1 MTAFSKGG
9 HLCDGT
15 AFPVL
20 VWRLSSPMLAISSAP
35 VGGGIGTRS
44 WVLNAQVPRD
54 YTRTDL
60 SAHVREIATANGCAG
75 DGVGML
81 TAAPVDAVSSASEA
95 GFDAWATVGLRL
107 VTWAADTDDRAFEW
121 TPGTINVVAHLPVRC
136 TEAALVNAVMTATE
150 AKTQAL
156 FERRV
161 PGTGTASD
169 AVCIVCPA
177 SGAAEPFAGPRS
189 DLGAALARVVH
200 AAVGDGIASAG
211 GAGAGITGGE
221 R

>member
-1 MTAFSKGG
+1 MTAFSKGR
-9 HLCDGT
+9 HLGDGT
-15 AFPVL
+15 SFPVL
-20 VWRLSSPMLAISSAP
+20 VWRFASPMLAISSAP

-44 WVLNAQVPRD
+44 WVVNAQVPRD

-60 SAHVREIATANGCAG
+60 SAHVGEIATANGCAG

-81 TAAPVDAVSSASEA
+81 TAASVDGVSSASEA
-95 GFDAWATVGLRL
+95 GVEAWATVGVRL
-107 VTWAADTDDRAFEW
+107 VTWAADADDRAFEW
-121 TPGTINVVAHLPVRC
+121 TPGTINVVAILPVRC

-156 FERRV
+156 FERQV

-177 SGAAEPFAGPRS
+177 AGAAEPFAGPRS
-189 DLGAALARVVH
+189 TLGAALARVVH
-200 AAVGDGIASAG
+200 AAVAG
-211 GAGAGITGGE
+211 GVRGAE

>member
-1 MTAFSKGG
+1 MTAFTKGR

-20 VWRLSSPMLAISSAP
+20 VWRFAPPTLAISSAP
-35 VGGGIGTRS
+35 VGGGIGIRS
-44 WVLNAQVPRD
+44 WVVNAQVPRD
-54 YTRTDL
+54 YARTDL
-60 SAHVREIATANGCAG
+60 SAHVGDIATANGCAG

-81 TAAPVDAVSSASEA
+81 TAASVDGVSSASEA
-95 GFDAWATVGLRL
+95 GVEVWATVGVRL
-107 VTWAADTDDRAFEW
+107 VTWAADADDRAFEW
-121 TPGTINVVAHLPVRC
+121 TPGTINVVATLPVRC

-156 FERRV
+156 FDRHV

-189 DLGAALARVVH
+189 PLGAALARVVH
-200 AAVGDGIASAG
+200 AAVAGGIARG
-211 GAGAGITGGE
+211 D

>member
-1 MTAFSKGG
+1 MTAFSKGR

-15 AFPVL
+15 TFPVL
-20 VWRLSSPMLAISSAP
+20 VWRFSSPMLAISSAP

-81 TAAPVDAVSSASEA
+81 TAATVDGVNAASE
-95 GFDAWATVGLRL
+95 GGLEAWATVGLRL

-121 TPGTINVVAHLPVRC
+121 TPGTINVVARLPVRC
-136 TEAALVNAVMTATE
+136 TEPALVNAVMTATE
-150 AKTQAL
+150 AKAQAL
-156 FERRV
+156 FERQV

-177 SGAAEPFAGPRS
+177 SGEAELFAGPRS
-189 DLGAALARVVH
+189 ELGGALARVVH
-200 AAVGDGIASAG
+200 AAVAG
-211 GAGAGITGGE
+211 GIRGGE

>member
-1 MTAFSKGG
+1 MTAFSKGRY
-9 HLCDGT
+9 LCDGT

-20 VWRLSSPMLAISSAP
+20 VWRFAMPTLAISSAP

-44 WVLNAQVPRD
+44 WVVNAQVPRG

-60 SAHVREIATANGCAG
+60 STHVGEIAAANSCAG
-75 DGVGML
+75 NGVGML
-81 TAAPVDAVSSASEA
+81 TAASVDGVKSASEA
-95 GFDAWATVGLRL
+95 SVEAWATVGVRL
-107 VTWAADTDDRAFEW
+107 VTWASDADDRAFEW
-121 TPGTINVVAHLPVRC
+121 TPGTINVVASLPVRC

-156 FERRV
+156 FERQI

-169 AVCIVCPA
+169 AVSIVCPA

-189 DLGAALARVVH
+189 TLGAALARVVH
-200 AAVGDGIASAG
+200 AAVAG
-211 GAGAGITGGE
+211 GIREGAQ
-221 R
+221 

>member
-1 MTAFSKGG
+1 MTAFSKGR

-15 AFPVL
+15 TFPVL
-20 VWRLSSPMLAISSAP
+20 VWRFASPTLAISSAA

-44 WVLNAQVPRD
+44 WVVNAQVPRD

-81 TAAPVDAVSSASEA
+81 TAASVDEVDSASEA
-95 GFDAWATVGLRL
+95 GVEAWATVGVRL
-107 VTWAADTDDRAFEW
+107 VTWAADADDRAFEW
-121 TPGTINVVAHLPVRC
+121 TPGTINVVASLPARC

-156 FERRV
+156 FERQV

-189 DLGAALARVVH
+189 PLGAALARVVH
-200 AAVGDGIASAG
+200 AAVAG
-211 GAGAGITGGE
+211 GIRGGA

>member
-1 MTAFSKGG
+1 MTAFSMGR

-20 VWRLSSPMLAISSAP
+20 VWRFAPPMLAISSAP

-44 WVLNAQVPRD
+44 WVVNAQVPRD
-54 YTRTDL
+54 YARTDL
-60 SAHVREIATANGCAG
+60 SAHVGDIAIANGCAG

-81 TAAPVDAVSSASEA
+81 TAASVDGVSSASEA
-95 GFDAWATVGLRL
+95 GIEVWATVGVRL
-107 VTWAADTDDRAFEW
+107 VTWAADADDRAFEW
-121 TPGTINVVAHLPVRC
+121 TPGTINVVAIIPVRC

-156 FERRV
+156 FDRGV

-177 SGAAEPFAGPRS
+177 SGAAELFAGPRS
-189 DLGAALARVVH
+189 PLGAALARVVH
-200 AAVGDGIASAG
+200 AAVAGGIARG
-211 GAGAGITGGE
+211 D

>member
-1 MTAFSKGG
+1 MATLARGR
-9 HLCDGT
+9 HLCDGI
-15 AFPVL
+15 ALPVL
-20 VWRLSSPMLAISSAP
+20 VWRFRVAALAISSAP
-35 VGGGIGTRS
+35 VGGGVGIRS
-44 WVLNAQVPRD
+44 WVVNAQVPRD

-60 SAHVREIATANGCAG
+60 SAHVGEIATANGCAG

-81 TAAPVDAVSSASEA
+81 TAASVDAVSSASEA
-95 GFDAWATVGLRL
+95 GFEARATIGLRF
-107 VTWAADTDDRAFEW
+107 VTWAADADDRAFEW
-121 TPGTINVVAHLPVRC
+121 APGTINVVASLPVRC

-150 AKTQAL
+150 AKSQAL
-156 FERRV
+156 FERQV

-189 DLGAALARVVH
+189 ALGAALARVVH
-200 AAVGDGIASAG
+200 AAVAGGIAGGTAG
-211 GAGAGITGGE
+211 D